1 MHCHLAKPCGII
13 TAVTDSDSPAM
24 RRLKQAT
31 ANRKRAVTAERV
43 AILEALAAGEKQGNV
58 ANVIGRSREHIRLLV
73 AEEAK
78 RRQR

>member
-13 TAVTDSDSPAM
+13 TAVTDHDSPAM

-31 ANRKRAVTAERV
+31 ANRKRAVTTERA
-43 AILEALAAGEKQGNV
+43 AILEAHDAGEKQIDI
-58 ANVIGRSREHIRLLV
+58 AAVIGRSREHVRLLV
-73 AEEAK
+73 EEEKK